1 MFHSCRFRQDRG
13 AFVAVSGFSSSLR
26 VLRHGWDSPRCLRD
40 MSRPST
46 PSRTPGERNCL
57 SVQTEIGGNRVRFLR
72 SHLLLWK
79 DPDFGRAW
87 CWWLACHLLTR
98 REATH
103 PVKWLLGHKLFT
115 ALSYERHFILFS
127 KRTPTA
133 KIPSFFIYF
142 LYLFVISVVS
152 DCLSICPTHE
162 PCVYIKSWCC
172 CERQRVS
179 IASQTSSQRCFSG
192 KATVRKVPAG
202 SGAPALCYYIVLVLC
217 CLFGLSFGN
226 TPGHPTKC
234 EGKEPNMKSR

>member
-1 MFHSCRFRQDRG
+1 MFHSCRFRRDRG

-26 VLRHGWDSPRCLRD
+26 VPQTWLGLSAVSPGHVL
-40 MSRPST
+40 SQHPV
-46 PSRTPGERNCL
+46 PHPGRKELPFRADR
-57 SVQTEIGGNRVRFLR
+57 IGGKGVRFLR

-115 ALSYERHFILFS
+115 AFSYERHFILFS

-179 IASQTSSQRCFSG
+179 IASPTLPKDVFLGRPQLGRCQQGQEPLHS
-192 KATVRKVPAG
+192 ALISCWYCVVSLVYLLEMRLVTHQNVRERNP
-202 SGAPALCYYIVLVLC
+202 I
-217 CLFGLSFGN
+217 
-226 TPGHPTKC
+226 
-234 EGKEPNMKSR
+234 